1 MNAIAAVTS
10 YKPIEKPLNFADT
23 PSKNLFGVN
32 VFSDSVMKERLPK
45 AVYKAMRRTID
56 NGEMLDISVADAV
69 AVAMRDW
76 LLKKE
81 PRTMPTCSIR

>member
-1 MNAIAAVTS
+1 MNAVAAVTS
-10 YKPIEKPLNFADT
+10 YKPIEKPLNFFDT

-32 VFSDSVMKERLPK
+32 VFSDAVMKERLPK

-76 LLKKE
+76 A
-81 PRTMPTCSIR
+81 I